1 MNDPDET
8 SVTDSDNRVDMSKV
22 LRKFRARQILPDGV
36 EQEVVDMVRI
46 ARVQLAK
53 EEIRAVEEDGIGG
66 EEALASA
73 ARTAISETARK
84 NLQEEQA
91 VQEQARARVT
101 EDASPLAIF
110 NHEAHFLWHSD
121 AARAAEPPLESALR
135 SPASE
140 SGLWTGMIR
149 ILEHAGCRL
158 RSGSATVPIWIWS
171 RIWWRCVAIC
181 KRRKIAGA
189 GQATDSAG
197 AMLCDMTPTRCHF
210 ATCECDRP
218 CDLCTVLAESG
229 LGSQSSRVCAVDG
242 ASCKIHAYAAGRAR
256 ETGGAGVAS
265 AAETFPGSVRAVQ
278 KQLSFGL
285 TRCGETLVGAGGD
298 DALHIW
304 RIPDAMSALAAQA
317 ATIGNRRQKTGRTWM
332 RTGRRRC
339 RKGRGSRRCS
349 RQRASGSRSA
359 VRAAMCS
366 AWELCVAVG
375 CASGD
380 APAGAIACPAL
391 RVVDIDAQR
400 VVSVLA
406 GHREAPAM
414 FRQYCAES
422 RQLFFTMDARTSLA
436 LVFYLRSSAPAF
448 VPPDCGCGFAGA
460 LSRSRV

>member
-1 MNDPDET
+1 MSNVNGPKGKAPTVEVVEHSLEWAMNDPDET

-189 GQATDSAG
+189 GRMWAAWPS
-197 AMLCDMTPTRCHF
+197 RC
-210 ATCECDRP
+210 P
-218 CDLCTVLAESG
+218 
-229 LGSQSSRVCAVDG
+229 
-242 ASCKIHAYAAGRAR
+242 
-256 ETGGAGVAS
+256 
-265 AAETFPGSVRAVQ
+265 
-278 KQLSFGL
+278 
-285 TRCGETLVGAGGD
+285 
-298 DALHIW
+298 
-304 RIPDAMSALAAQA
+304 
-317 ATIGNRRQKTGRTWM
+317 
-332 RTGRRRC
+332 
-339 RKGRGSRRCS
+339 
-349 RQRASGSRSA
+349 
-359 VRAAMCS
+359 
-366 AWELCVAVG
+366 
-375 CASGD
+375 
-380 APAGAIACPAL
+380 
-391 RVVDIDAQR
+391 
-400 VVSVLA
+400 
-406 GHREAPAM
+406 
-414 FRQYCAES
+414 
-422 RQLFFTMDARTSLA
+422 
-436 LVFYLRSSAPAF
+436 RSSLVHPRWQRPRTLQGQCCAT
-448 VPPDCGCGFAGA
+448 
-460 LSRSRV
+460 